1 MSEQPDG
8 IDDAVSE
15 FGRVQMTVAA
25 RTFEVLARRLA
36 DLREEERRAAPERA
50 REIAERRDTELE
62 VAVAQVQAVTTE
74 EYWTDPNPATVQ
86 ESYAVASA
94 WSPYDDRANEARVLI
109 EQRVREKWGMDPEG
123 LMRADFTAQQA
134 NEAHRDANGDHG
146 KAEEELE
153 RVRQEQVERR
163 RTEDPAEQ
171 EASVAREREAREAA
185 GEFYDTA
192 ERRDAQAEDL
202 RAQGVS
208 EEAVAAWRGAD
219 ADQARP
225 AGRINEQAARTMP
238 KARKASG
245 QERGAQAAQRHR

>member
-15 FGRVQMTVAA
+15 FGRVQLTVAA

-50 REIAERRDTELE
+50 REIAERRDTERE

-74 EYWTDPNPATVQ
+74 GYWADPNPVAVQ

-109 EQRVREKWGMDPEG
+109 EQRARGKWGLEPEQ
-123 LMRADFTAQQA
+123 LMRADFTTQQA
-134 NEAHRDANGDHG
+134 NQAHRDANGDRG
-146 KAEEELE
+146 EAEEELE
-153 RVRQEQVERR
+153 RVRQEQAEQR

-192 ERRDAQAEDL
+192 ERRDAQADDL

-225 AGRINEQAARTMP
+225 AGRINDQAARTMP
-238 KARKASG
+238 TARKASG
-245 QERGAQAAQRHR
+245 QERGARSTPRHR